1 MAPPSDSFEAA
12 VEVTAD
18 AAAGTPAGSAPA
30 IPGPAAEPPA
40 DTTGSPAGSAEGSPG
55 GSPEGPAAGS
65 SPDATAGSPADSP
78 ADFLAGAAGSPADA
92 PAGAPVDLAA
102 GAAVGLAAGAGTD
115 AAGPLPSV
123 WRERRFVLLA
133 SARTISVLGNAFA
146 RVALAF
152 AVLSLPGS
160 TPGRLSLVL
169 ACQAL
174 PQLVLILIGG
184 VIADRMSRSRLMMIS
199 DFLGAT
205 AYGGLAAMTLT
216 GHAPLTA
223 MCVLAALAGTA
234 SALFAPAMSGVVPQ
248 IVPTAQLQQAN
259 ALLRVGM
266 NAAMVL
272 GLALS
277 GVTVAQFGAGW
288 ALALNAASFLVSA
301 GLIRGLRLTTVARAA
316 SSGWADLR
324 DGWKEFISRQWLWV
338 VVCQAAVMVAA
349 VSATSGVLGPLEAEA
364 DLGGARVWSLIVASQ
379 AVGTVAGASFAVRLR
394 VRRPVLVAVL
404 AVFVM
409 ALPMGLLAA
418 HAPVWAICPAMFCS
432 GLASDVFGALWETTM
447 QREVPQEVLSRV
459 SSYDWFGSLA
469 LAPLGLLV
477 AGPVAAVVGPRAAL
491 AGCAG
496 LTVLA
501 TCGALLS
508 PQVRT
513 LRAPAADT

>member
-1 MAPPSDSFEAA
+1 M
-12 VEVTAD
+12 
-18 AAAGTPAGSAPA
+18 
-30 IPGPAAEPPA
+30 
-40 DTTGSPAGSAEGSPG
+40 
-55 GSPEGPAAGS
+55 
-65 SPDATAGSPADSP
+65 
-78 ADFLAGAAGSPADA
+78 
-92 PAGAPVDLAA
+92 
-102 GAAVGLAAGAGTD
+102 GLAAGAGTD